1 MSKIISVADLS
12 KIDTFENIPEEQ
24 LQWLIEHSEVVE
36 LPDGGE
42 FFKKGDPVDHAHFVL
57 EGKLSIR
64 VEQSGQFREAGQV
77 NKGEITGTLPF
88 SRIVTATAFGT
99 AFKNTIILSF
109 PRACFKEM
117 IQTHYELTEMLVH
130 TMTNRVRS
138 FTKQQE
144 QNGRMVALGKISAG
158 LAHELNNP
166 ASAVVRSAAELKRQL
181 QLQPDNFKRVMSIR
195 MQPNQVDGVNE
206 LLFARAAQGPDT
218 SMSLMEK
225 TDLEDELTDWLED
238 HGLEDGSEIA
248 EALSEF
254 NFDVDMLEQMY
265 VHVPDED
272 FPPVANWIKNVLSTE
287 KLVREIEEASSRI
300 SKLVTSVK
308 SYTHMDQAPEQQMAD
323 VREGIRN
330 TFTIL
335 GHKIRKQ
342 QIELKEN
349 FPEDMPQ
356 VKVFISELNQ
366 VWTNLMDNA
375 IDAMPDGGTLEVAAD
390 FDEDYLRVHVIDS
403 GTGIPEDVLSNIFDP
418 FFTTKAMGKG
428 TGMGLDMV
436 QRIVHQ
442 HQADI
447 RVASAPGR
455 TKFTVCFSRNI

>member
-1 MSKIISVADLS
+1 
-12 KIDTFENIPEEQ
+12 
-24 LQWLIEHSEVVE
+24 
-36 LPDGGE
+36 
-42 FFKKGDPVDHAHFVL
+42 
-57 EGKLSIR
+57 
-64 VEQSGQFREAGQV
+64 
-77 NKGEITGTLPF
+77 
-88 SRIVTATAFGT
+88 
-99 AFKNTIILSF
+99 
-109 PRACFKEM
+109 
-117 IQTHYELTEMLVH
+117 
-130 TMTNRVRS
+130 
-138 FTKQQE
+138 
-144 QNGRMVALGKISAG
+144 
-158 LAHELNNP
+158 
-166 ASAVVRSAAELKRQL
+166 
-181 QLQPDNFKRVMSIR
+181 

-206 LLFARAAQGPDT
+206 LLFARAAQGPDA

-248 EALSEF
+248 EALAEF
-254 NFDVDMLEQMY
+254 NFDVDTLEQMY
-265 VHVPDED
+265 AHVPDED

-287 KLVREIEEASSRI
+287 KLVTEIEEASSRI

-335 GHKIRKQ
+335 AHKIKKQ
-342 QIELKEN
+342 QIELKES

-375 IDAMPDGGTLEVAAD
+375 IDAMPDGGTLEIAAD

-403 GTGIPEDVLSNIFDP
+403 GMGIPEDVLSNIFDP

>member
-1 MSKIISVADLS
+1 
-12 KIDTFENIPEEQ
+12 
-24 LQWLIEHSEVVE
+24 
-36 LPDGGE
+36 
-42 FFKKGDPVDHAHFVL
+42 
-57 EGKLSIR
+57 
-64 VEQSGQFREAGQV
+64 
-77 NKGEITGTLPF
+77 
-88 SRIVTATAFGT
+88 
-99 AFKNTIILSF
+99 
-109 PRACFKEM
+109 
-117 IQTHYELTEMLVH
+117 
-130 TMTNRVRS
+130 
-138 FTKQQE
+138 
-144 QNGRMVALGKISAG
+144 
-158 LAHELNNP
+158 
-166 ASAVVRSAAELKRQL
+166 
-181 QLQPDNFKRVMSIR
+181 MSIR

-206 LLFARAAQGPDT
+206 LLFARAAQGPDAN
-218 SMSLMEK
+218 MSLMEK

-238 HGLEDGSEIA
+238 HGLDDGSEIA
-248 EALSEF
+248 ETLAEF
-254 NFDVDMLEQMY
+254 NFDVDTLEQMY
-265 VHVPDED
+265 AHVPDED

-287 KLVREIEEASSRI
+287 KLVTEIEEASSRI

-335 GHKIRKQ
+335 AHKIKKQ

-375 IDAMPDGGTLEVAAD
+375 IDAMPDGGTLEIAAD